1 MLKKIILIIF
11 LSINLIEPLFAATKE
26 EIINNLIKTKNL
38 TFDFKQTID
47 KKTEEGNCIIE
58 YPKKI
63 YCLYNN
69 FNKKI
74 MVSNGKSLV
83 IKNQTNNQYYRYP
96 LKRTPLELILDKNY
110 LINQIKNVKGRIVD
124 NKYFNF
130 TLVNNDNKINIFFDN
145 QTLNLI
151 GWQTEDIYQN
161 LVITFMSKIKVNQ
174 KIDKNVFKLPQMNW
188 AISFFRI
195 SDLKT
200 VIPLDK

>member
-1 MLKKIILIIF
+1 MTKKTIVICLFFSFFNPLQAALKEQIIL
-11 LSINLIEPLFAATKE
+11 NLE
-26 EIINNLIKTKNL
+26 KTNNL
-38 TFDFKQTID
+38 TFDFKQTIN

-96 LKRTPLELILDKNY
+96 LRRTPLELILDKNY
-110 LINQIKNVKGRIVD
+110 LINQIKNLEGRVVD

-130 TLVNNDNKINIFFDN
+130 TIVNNDNKINIFFDN
-145 QTLNLI
+145 QTLNLT

-161 LVITFMSKIKVNQ
+161 LVITYIYNIEKNK
-174 KIDKNVFKLPQMNW
+174 KIDDKLFKLPKLN
-188 AISFFRI
+188 
-195 SDLKT
+195 
-200 VIPLDK
+200 

>member
-1 MLKKIILIIF
+1 MIKKISILLLLFNFFNPAKASLKEKIILNLENTNN
-11 LSINLIEPLFAATKE
+11 LSFNFEQT
-26 EIINNLIKTKNL
+26 INN
-38 TFDFKQTID
+38 
-47 KKTEEGNCIIE
+47 KKEKGNCIIE

-110 LINQIKNVKGRIVD
+110 LINQIKNVEGRIVD

-130 TLVNNDNKINIFFDN
+130 TIVNNDNKINIFFDN

-174 KIDKNVFKLPQMNW
+174 KIDKNVFKLPQMN
-188 AISFFRI
+188 
-195 SDLKT
+195 
-200 VIPLDK
+200 

>member
-1 MLKKIILIIF
+1 MTKKIIVICLF
-11 LSINLIEPLFAATKE
+11 FSFFSPLQAALKE
-26 EIINNLIKTKNL
+26 EIILNLKKTNNL
-38 TFDFKQTID
+38 TFDFKQTIN

-110 LINQIKNVKGRIVD
+110 LINRIKNVEGRIVD

-174 KIDKNVFKLPQMNW
+174 KIDKNVFKLPQMN
-188 AISFFRI
+188 
-195 SDLKT
+195 
-200 VIPLDK
+200 

>member
-1 MLKKIILIIF
+1 MTKKIIVICLF
-11 LSINLIEPLFAATKE
+11 FSFFSPLQAALKE
-26 EIINNLIKTKNL
+26 EIILNLKKTNNL

-110 LINQIKNVKGRIVD
+110 LINQIKNLEGRIVD

-174 KIDKNVFKLPQMNW
+174 KIDKNIFKLPQMN
-188 AISFFRI
+188 
-195 SDLKT
+195 
-200 VIPLDK
+200 